1 MSISKVASTQYY
13 QGLST
18 EAKPMDVIGGDTIPP
33 GSVFHSVDTG
43 DEGVYYEG
51 MWTLDLRKAMA
62 LKRSLLI

>member
-1 MSISKVASTQYY
+1 
-13 QGLST
+13 
-18 EAKPMDVIGGDTIPP
+18 MDVRGGDTIPP

-43 DEGVYYEG
+43 DEWVYYEG